1 MKWIDIKGSLGEQ
14 MLRYTLALSMNN
26 KGDGVG
32 VTCAN
37 EKLFATFP
45 SLPRLQLKR
54 ISLADRIGR
63 PPSRS
68 GFQLFSVVT
77 NRAAPN
83 GVSTTG
89 TLVTH

>member
-1 MKWIDIKGSLGEQ
+1 MRAKLINNSQKALLLHINKYHIAMKWIEIKGSVGEQ

-45 SLPRLQLKR
+45 SLK
-54 ISLADRIGR
+54 
-63 PPSRS
+63 
-68 GFQLFSVVT
+68 
-77 NRAAPN
+77 
-83 GVSTTG
+83 
-89 TLVTH
+89 